1 MFKSMIAFWEMS
13 ESDLKTFV
21 IVLGTVCALALIV
34 AVILAV
40 RIVKGNKGKVAV
52 SKEDKVQTASEY
64 LEEMEMRGEFM
75 VLARNVIYSVGVEG
89 QIAAGKYLLEN
100 TIDSEPDFNVR
111 FNGLV
116 KEFHSGDTVYLA
128 AGDTI
133 CGVSTSI
140 MIKRV

>member
-1 MFKSMIAFWEMS
+1 MLKSMIAFWEMS

-116 KEFHSGDTVYLA
+116 KEFHNGDTVYLA

>member
-1 MFKSMIAFWEMS
+1 MLKSMIAFWEMS

-100 TIDSEPDFNVR
+100 TIDTDLLN
-111 FNGLV
+111 LV
-116 KEFHSGDTVYLA
+116 HRIQPLKKDTYR
-128 AGDTI
+128 I
-133 CGVSTSI
+133 
-140 MIKRV
+140 